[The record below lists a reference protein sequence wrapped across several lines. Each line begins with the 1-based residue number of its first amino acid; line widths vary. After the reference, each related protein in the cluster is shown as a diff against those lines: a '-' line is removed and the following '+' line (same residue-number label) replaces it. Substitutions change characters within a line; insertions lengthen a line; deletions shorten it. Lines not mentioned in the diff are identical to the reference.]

1 MGRKVVSGQE
11 AETLLKLLWKIEDGY
26 APSAEEENYLE
37 EIEEVDFTDQSIDWI
52 PNSIG
57 KLKKLKRMYWNN
69 IWIREFPLGLG
80 NLKKLQLL
88 SFRDTQIT
96 ELPENIGDLKNLE
109 TLDFRDTQIAE
120 LPESVGNLK
129 SLEYLDLGGTQITEL
144 PERLGECKNL
154 QELYLSGTQ
163 ITKLPERLGECK
175 NLQSLYLT
183 FTQITELPE
192 WLGECKDLQILNL
205 SSTQITK
212 LPERLGE
219 CKNLQE
225 LYLSGTK
232 ITELP
237 ESLGECKNLQI
248 LNLSSTQLTKL
259 PEWLGACQNLQ
270 SLDLDG
276 MQITELPEWLGACEN
291 LKRLDLAYCNLDSL
305 PRWITRLDVRA
316 NDKWMFWNPGV
327 YLHQTTL
334 TKQPISLFFQPKELI
349 EAYYDAPKRTISDVK
364 VIFLGHGD
372 VGKTH
377 TIQRILH
384 DDAMETPEVPYT
396 TGTTH
401 GIIITEH
408 TPKDC
413 GNLHIHFWDFGGQH
427 IMNSMHRCFLT
438 ERTCYVVVVS
448 TRLPDPTEQARYFLR
463 NIRSFAPDA
472 PVILFVNQFVEGS
485 NEGLDYPGLCQ
496 EFPKNIVGK
505 VECSAKNAPIPIFH
519 QLSEC
524 IVQQAGKL
532 DSAGMEFPEQWDNVR
547 RELLQM
553 KNRQNYVDLEEYYR
567 ICQRYPLVQGE
578 QDTEHYKEICN
589 WLLEWFHDLGVCFNY
604 YRDGEDGQTEHL
616 SQYKVLNPEWLTNAI
631 YIILFR
637 GRAYAEQGVLKR
649 SALEDMLEYVPLNYA
664 RDAQRLIDGLTTEGA
679 LKQISYSPEE
689 CGYVLEVMRKFRL
702 SYPVSQEKEFIP
714 VLCPNQTPRGIR
726 PAQSV
731 QHVRYEL
738 EYLYLPDSVVH
749 RLMIR
754 YYYLLN
760 MNQCWQKGMRMEI
773 PMMELVAVVDMS
785 SGKPV
790 LRIDVYA
797 QTDVHETWELLAP
810 MLKDI
815 RDINAEMNLQD
826 VKEFVVMEQG
836 EKTKSYDIEE
846 DILIPKEEGDTYIR
860 WGRTTYKI
868 DDILHLIYGEKNC
881 YRQAKQPEED
891 GMQERKEE
899 SFQQEL
905 QRRSQESSPIV
916 IQNHGTIYLAEM
928 SSDSIQGLSRQLE
941 GHTSALQANTSA
953 LQENTKAVQ
962 ENTSVQEQMRKVL
975 TQLEQTVSPD
985 LAEAFATKLA
995 ELLAQQQDE
1004 NLKALAQM
1012 IQQEPAEKKG
1022 RFARLKSLFEG
1033 TDTALSILANGVT
1046 LVTTLF
1052 PLVQQA
1058 LTALGPEAASVL
1070 QSVRIYLQQ
1079 VR

>member
-1 MGRKVVSGQE
+1 MGRKVTKKQE
-11 AETLLKLLWKIEDGY
+11 VESLLELLWKIEDGY
-26 APSAEEENYLE
+26 APSEEEKGYLE
-37 EIEEVDFTDQSIDWI
+37 DITEMNFIWKVIEQLPESL
-52 PNSIG
+52 G
-57 KLKKLKRMYWNN
+57 KCKNLQHLNLRETQ
-69 IWIREFPLGLG
+69 IRELPERLGEC
-80 NLKKLQLL
+80 KKLQSLDL
-88 SFRDTQIT
+88 SFI
-96 ELPENIGDLKNLE
+96 
-109 TLDFRDTQIAE
+109 
-120 LPESVGNLK
+120 
-129 SLEYLDLGGTQITEL
+129 QITEL
-144 PERLGECKNL
+144 PERLGECKKL
-154 QELYLSGTQ
+154 QNLYLG
-163 ITKLPERLGECK
+163 
-175 NLQSLYLT
+175 
-183 FTQITELPE
+183 FTQITE
-192 WLGECKDLQILNL
+192 
-205 SSTQITK
+205 
-212 LPERLGE
+212 
-219 CKNLQE
+219 
-225 LYLSGTK
+225 
-232 ITELP
+232 
-237 ESLGECKNLQI
+237 
-248 LNLSSTQLTKL
+248 L

-270 SLDLDG
+270 SLDL
-276 MQITELPEWLGACEN
+276 
-291 LKRLDLAYCNLDSL
+291 AYCNLDSL
-305 PRWITRLDVRA
+305 PGWITRLDVKA
-316 NDKWMFWNPGV
+316 NDKWIFWKLGV
-327 YLHQTTL
+327 HLHQTTL
-334 TKQPISLFFQPKELI
+334 TKQPISLFFQPRELI

-472 PVILFVNQFVEGS
+472 PVILFVNQFEEGS
-485 NEGLDYPGLCQ
+485 NEGLDYPGILE
-496 EFPKNIVGK
+496 EFRKNIVGK
-505 VECSAKNAPIPIFH
+505 VECSAKNALIPIFH

-553 KNRQNYVDLEEYYR
+553 KNWQNYVDLEEYYR

-649 SALEDMLEYVPLNYA
+649 SVLEDMLEYVPLNYA
-664 RDAQRLIDGLTTEGA
+664 RDAQRLIDGLITEGA

-773 PMMELVAVVDMS
+773 PMMGLVAVVDMS

-797 QTDVHETWELLAP
+797 QTDAHETWELLAP

-860 WGRTTYKI
+860 WSRTTYRL
-868 DDILHLIYGEKNC
+868 DEILHLIYGEKNC

-891 GMQERKEE
+891 GMRERKEE

-905 QRRSQESSPIV
+905 QRRSQENSPIV

-928 SSDSIQGLSRQLE
+928 SSDSIQGLSRQLD

-962 ENTSVQEQMRKVL
+962 ENTSAQEQMRKVL

-1004 NLKALAQM
+1004 NLKTLAQM
-1012 IQQEPAEKKG
+1012 IQQDLPEKKG
-1022 RFARLKSLFEG
+1022 RFAKLKNLFEG

-1079 VR
+1079 VP

>member
-1 MGRKVVSGQE
+1 MSGM
-11 AETLLKLLWKIEDGY
+11 K
-26 APSAEEENYLE
+26 
-37 EIEEVDFTDQSIDWI
+37 
-52 PNSIG
+52 
-57 KLKKLKRMYWNN
+57 
-69 IWIREFPLGLG
+69 
-80 NLKKLQLL
+80 
-88 SFRDTQIT
+88 IT
-96 ELPENIGDLKNLE
+96 ELPEWLGKCKNL
-109 TLDFRDTQIAE
+109 Q
-120 LPESVGNLK
+120 S
-129 SLEYLDLGGTQITEL
+129 LDLRGTKITEL

-154 QELYLSGTQ
+154 QSLDLS
-163 ITKLPERLGECK
+163 
-175 NLQSLYLT
+175 SM
-183 FTQITELPE
+183 QITELPE
-192 WLGECKDLQILNL
+192 WLGECKNLQILDL

-219 CKNLQE
+219 CKNLQRLYLSGTKITELPEWLGACKKLQSLDLSFTQITELPEWLGKCKNLQE
-225 LYLSGTK
+225 LYLNGTK

-237 ESLGECKNLQI
+237 ESLGECKNLQN
-248 LNLSSTQLTKL
+248 LNLSST
-259 PEWLGACQNLQ
+259 E
-270 SLDLDG
+270 
-276 MQITELPEWLGACEN
+276 IRELPEWLGICEN
-291 LKRLDLAYCNLDSL
+291 LENLDLAYCNLDSL
-305 PRWITRLDVRA
+305 PGWVTRLDVKA
-316 NDKWMFWNPGV
+316 EDGWNFLDNGINL
-327 YLHQTTL
+327 YQTTL

-384 DDAMETPEVPYT
+384 DDAMETPEAPYT

-485 NEGLDYPGLCQ
+485 NEGLDYPGILE
-496 EFPKNIVGK
+496 EFRKNIVGK

-519 QLSEC
+519 QLTEC

-567 ICQRYPLVQGE
+567 ICQRYPLVKGE
-578 QDTEHYKEICN
+578 QDTAHYKEICN

-604 YRDGEDGQTEHL
+604 YRDGEDGQTGML

-649 SALEDMLEYVPLNYA
+649 SVLEDMLEYVPLNYA
-664 RDAQRLIDGLTTEGA
+664 RDAQRLIDGLTTEGT
-679 LKQISYSPEE
+679 LEHISYSPEE

-773 PMMELVAVVDMS
+773 PMMGLVAVVDMS

-797 QTDVHETWELLAP
+797 QTDAHETWELLAP

-891 GMQERKEE
+891 GMRERKEE

-905 QRRSQESSPIV
+905 QRRSQENSPIV

-928 SSDSIQGLSRQLE
+928 SSDSIQGLSRQLD

-962 ENTSVQEQMRKVL
+962 ENTSAQEQMRKVL

-1004 NLKALAQM
+1004 NLKTLAQM
-1012 IQQEPAEKKG
+1012 IQQDLPEKKG
-1022 RFARLKSLFEG
+1022 RFAKLKNLFEG
-1033 TDTALSILANGVT
+1033 TDIALSILANGVT

-1079 VR
+1079 VP